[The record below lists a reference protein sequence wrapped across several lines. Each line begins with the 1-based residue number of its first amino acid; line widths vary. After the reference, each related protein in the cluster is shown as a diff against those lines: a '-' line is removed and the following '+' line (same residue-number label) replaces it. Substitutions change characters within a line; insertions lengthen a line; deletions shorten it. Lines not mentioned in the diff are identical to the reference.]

1 MIYKHWKKA
10 ALALTALFWASC
22 DETSTSAT
30 TISQGQENSSS
41 SAESL
46 AAGSSGT
53 VASSSATDISSS
65 SPEAE
70 SSSTGISSSNEE
82 KGISSANQPESSSS
96 SDFGMVAVPLYGVV
110 SQVFS
115 CTEESASSPTAE
127 SDSTR
132 TLKCAD
138 GATCIETIKERMGSL
153 PCSTME
159 TEEGLVEICPD
170 YGIVAIHDVTYT
182 CDDGKFYNEAEFL
195 SRYDLT
201 HKVKVKDD
209 KEFQDSVIALYGVIQ
224 TEEN

>member
-30 TISQGQENSSS
+30 TISQDQENSSS
-41 SAESL
+41 STESL

-70 SSSTGISSSNEE
+70 SSSTGISSSSPES
-82 KGISSANQPESSSS
+82 GISSANKSESSSN
-96 SDFGMVAVPLYGVV
+96 SDFGIEVVPLYGVRV
-110 SQVFS
+110 DQYT
-115 CTEESASSPTAE
+115 CTEDSTSSPTAE
-127 SDSTR
+127 SDSTT

-138 GATCIETIKERMGSL
+138 GVTCIETETVRWGGL

-159 TEEGLVEICPD
+159 TEDGLVEMCPD
-170 YGIVAIHDVTYT
+170 YGVTAYPELNFS
-182 CDDGKFYNEAEFL
+182 CDDGKVYNEDEFR
-195 SRYDLT
+195 SRY
-201 HKVKVKDD
+201 KVINKLHVKDNP
-209 KEFQDSVIALYGVIQ
+209 QDSTIALYGVIQ
-224 TEEN
+224 PNEN

>member
-41 SAESL
+41 STEGL
-46 AAGSSGT
+46 VAGSSET

-65 SPEAE
+65 SPKAE

-110 SQVFS
+110 GKIITP
-115 CTEESASSPTAE
+115 CTVESASSPTPE
-127 SDSTR
+127 SDSTT

-138 GATCIETIKERMGSL
+138 GVTCIETIEESMGSL
-153 PCSTME
+153 PCSQTGD
-159 TEEGLVEICPD
+159 GLEAVCPA
-170 YGIVAIHDVTYT
+170 YGIISIHEKTYT
-182 CDDGKFYNEAEFL
+182 CSDGTVYNEAEFL
-195 SRYDLT
+195 SRYNILT
-201 HKVKVKDD
+201 KVQDD
-209 KEFQDSVIALYGVIQ
+209 REIQASVIALYGVIQ
-224 TEEN
+224 TKEN

>member
-30 TISQGQENSSS
+30 TISQGPENSSS

-46 AAGSSGT
+46 VAGSSET

-70 SSSTGISSSNEE
+70 SSSTGISSSSEE

-96 SDFGMVAVPLYGVV
+96 SDFGIEVVPLYGVRV
-110 SQVFS
+110 DQYT
-115 CTEESASSPTAE
+115 CTEDSTSSPTAE
-127 SDSTR
+127 SDSTM
-132 TLKCAD
+132 TFKCTD
-138 GATCIETIKERMGSL
+138 GATCIATIRERMGSL
-153 PCSTME
+153 PCSSTGD
-159 TEEGLVEICPD
+159 GLEVMCPD
-170 YGIVAIHDVTYT
+170 YGIISIHEMTYT
-182 CDDGKFYNEAEFL
+182 CDDGKVYNEAEFL

>member
-10 ALALTALFWASC
+10 ALALTALFWTSC

-30 TISQGQENSSS
+30 TISQGPENSSS
-41 SAESL
+41 STEALSTINSSSENG
-46 AAGSSGT
+46 GSSA
-53 VASSSATDISSS
+53 VASSSEAATSSSDAVTSSS
-65 SPEAE
+65 S
-70 SSSTGISSSNEE
+70 EE

-127 SDSTR
+127 SDSTM
-132 TLKCAD
+132 TFKCSD
-138 GATCIETIKERMGSL
+138 GATCIATIKERMGSL
-153 PCSTME
+153 PCSPME

-182 CDDGKFYNEAEFL
+182 CDDGKVYNEAEFL
-195 SRYDLT
+195 SRYNLK

-209 KEFQDSVIALYGVIQ
+209 KEFQDSTIALYGVIQ
-224 TEEN
+224 PHED